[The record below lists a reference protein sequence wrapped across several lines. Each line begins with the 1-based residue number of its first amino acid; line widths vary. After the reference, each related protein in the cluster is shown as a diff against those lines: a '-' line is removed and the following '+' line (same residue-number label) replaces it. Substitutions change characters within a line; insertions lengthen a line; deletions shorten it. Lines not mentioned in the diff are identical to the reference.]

1 MKVPALAKYTV
12 RDVLDYRGS
21 ATLHH
26 AVAESDT
33 IEDALALMHRLD
45 IVSVPVFRCPG
56 EAKPGGASFVGIV
69 TVYDLRDYIVS
80 SPVSSGLLWHPLMAS
95 KSPVEQNAFGAGVDD
110 EVEFQQLA
118 GHASGNA
125 TVLQTPVARVVES
138 RSHAP
143 REIAA
148 SAPLESLLRLFA
160 EHSQHAVLV
169 AGVGSESARDSKAQQ
184 VPHRR
189 RGASVDSGCSSV
201 LSTSPGSAHDEAADT
216 AGGHLLRGAVCGL
229 TQYDVLGFVQHHN
242 HELGHGVLDTTVGEL
257 VGCHRPLPATVAVRD
272 SALHALRRL
281 ADARAPA
288 LPVVDADG
296 RLVAEVAGASLRG
309 LTTQSIALLG
319 KPVLAYILGL
329 RIAPRTDPY
338 VVAPSFTVAQIMY
351 GMLRINCRRAWV
363 VDSRGRPLA
372 VVSLADVLR
381 LLL

>member
-26 AVAESDT
+26 SVAESDT

-56 EAKPGGASFVGIV
+56 EAKPGGASFVDIV
-69 TVYDLRDYIVS
+69 TVYDLRDYIVN
-80 SPVSSGLLWHPLMAS
+80 SPGL
-95 KSPVEQNAFGAGVDD
+95 DD
-110 EVEFQQLA
+110 EVEFQLLA

-125 TVLQTPVARVVES
+125 TVLQTPVARVVGL
-138 RSHAP
+138 RTHAP

-148 SAPLESLLRLFA
+148 SASLESLLRLFA
-160 EHSQHAVLV
+160 EHSQHRVLV
-169 AGVGSESARDSKAQQ
+169 TGVASDTERGDSKAQQ
-184 VPHRR
+184 VPHRK
-189 RGASVDSGCSSV
+189 RGASVDSGCSSL
-201 LSTSPGSAHDEAADT
+201 LSASPDSSSSAHDEAADT
-216 AGGHLLRGAVCGL
+216 VGGHLSRGAVCGL
-229 TQYDVLGFVQHHN
+229 TQYDVLRFVQHHN

-257 VGCHRPLPATVAVRD
+257 VMGRRHHRPLPARVAVRD

-281 ADARAPA
+281 ADARASA
-288 LPVVDADG
+288 LPVVDGDG

-319 KPVLAYILGL
+319 KPVLAYIFGL
-329 RIAPRTDPY
+329 RIPPRTDPY

-363 VDSRGRPLA
+363 VDSRERPLA
-372 VVSLADVLR
+372 VVSLADVLG

>member
-26 AVAESDT
+26 SVAESDT

-56 EAKPGGASFVGIV
+56 EAKPGGASFVDIV
-69 TVYDLRDYIVS
+69 TVYDLRDYIVN
-80 SPVSSGLLWHPLMAS
+80 SPGL
-95 KSPVEQNAFGAGVDD
+95 DD
-110 EVEFQQLA
+110 EVEFQLLA

-125 TVLQTPVARVVES
+125 TVLQTPVARVVGS
-138 RSHAP
+138 RTHAP

-148 SAPLESLLRLFA
+148 SAPLESLLRLFV
-160 EHSQHAVLV
+160 EHSQHRVLV
-169 AGVGSESARDSKAQQ
+169 TGVGSDTERGDSGAQQ
-184 VPHRR
+184 VPQPNRK
-189 RGASVDSGCSSV
+189 RGASVDSGCSSL
-201 LSTSPGSAHDEAADT
+201 LSASPGSSSSAHDEAADT
-216 AGGHLLRGAVCGL
+216 AGGHLSHGAVCGL
-229 TQYDVLGFVQHHN
+229 TQYDVLRFVQHHN

-257 VGCHRPLPATVAVRD
+257 VGRRQHRPLPARVAVRD
-272 SALHALRRL
+272 SALHALRL
-281 ADARAPA
+281 LSDARASA
-288 LPVVDADG
+288 LPVVDGDG

-363 VDSRGRPLA
+363 VDSRERPLA
-372 VVSLADVLR
+372 VVSLADVLG